1 MDRDYWIHARND
13 YCILHNE
20 VDLMKGSRTQTIS
33 LEEMDA
39 FLIEAQGFS
48 RITPE
53 RGYEITYERPTQYDP
68 NIVVRI
74 YSTVDERTGYSRSS
88 GSDAIRTILKQ
99 KEGKVLKKYSRV
111 NRTRNWRANLLK
123 RYEDDLYEL

>member
-1 MDRDYWIHARND
+1 MDRDYWIHIRND
-13 YCILHNE
+13 YCIFHNE

-33 LEEMDA
+33 LEEMNA

-123 RYEDDLYEL
+123 RYEDDLYD

>member
-1 MDRDYWIHARND
+1 
-13 YCILHNE
+13 
-20 VDLMKGSRTQTIS
+20 MKGSRTQTIS
-33 LEEMDA
+33 LEEMNA

-53 RGYEITYERPTQYDP
+53 RGIFGNHSYEITYERPTQYDP

>member
-1 MDRDYWIHARND
+1 
-13 YCILHNE
+13 
-20 VDLMKGSRTQTIS
+20 MKGSRTQTIS
-33 LEEMDA
+33 IEEMDA

-53 RGYEITYERPTQYDP
+53 RGYEITYERPTQYDS

-123 RYEDDLYEL
+123 RYEDDLYGL